1 MQQKTILY
9 KQRIYKIFPIYYSP
23 VLLFT
28 DSVPCY
34 SIIKM
39 KTVFDNNISFKSI
52 YTNRTVKKGF
62 ELASSN
68 GALFGASATVA
79 FSAMRPISI
88 MCTPKTDKENRKIA
102 AAKSITSSLI
112 NFGLMLAFSIPL
124 AASIKKID
132 NNPKKYLKKETVRT
146 LKEKGKEL
154 TDSKGYIFGT
164 QLFKLGIASLV
175 AIPKAI
181 MTASG
186 MPYIVTSFSSKKE
199 ENKNISFHGLTD
211 KTAKGIGNTLNN
223 KRMLKFTDRFKDSNF
238 PMHITALTDTIAT
251 LAFIQ
256 QANVSKKI
264 EENRKKTLIYNAG
277 ISTALSIAGGYTIDK
292 LLDKPTEKFIEKYK
306 NANRSDKNLAKQI
319 QGIKIAK
326 PFLILGTIYYILIP
340 FISTFLAE
348 KADNSRE

>member
-1 MQQKTILY
+1 
-9 KQRIYKIFPIYYSP
+9 
-23 VLLFT
+23 
-28 DSVPCY
+28 
-34 SIIKM
+34 M
-39 KTVFDNNISFKSI
+39 KVNENRDISFKSI
-52 YTNRTVKKGF
+52 YTNRAVKKGL

-68 GALFGASATVA
+68 GALFGATATVA
-79 FSAMRPISI
+79 FSALRPLSI

-102 AAKSITSSLI
+102 AAKSVTSSLI
-112 NFGLMLAFSIPL
+112 NFGLMLAFSVPL
-124 AASIKKID
+124 ATSIKKID
-132 NNPKKYLKKETVRT
+132 NNPQKYLKSETIKS

-186 MPYIVTSFSSKKE
+186 LPYIVSAFSSKKE

-211 KTAKGIGNTLNN
+211 RTAKEIGNTLNN
-223 KRMLKFTDRFKDSNF
+223 KKMIKFTDKFKDSNF

-256 QANVSKKI
+256 QANSSKRI
-264 EENRKKTLIYNAG
+264 EENRKKALIYNAG

-306 NANRSDKNLAKQI
+306 NINKTDKNLSKQI

-348 KADNSRE
+348 KADSHRGLKY

>member
-1 MQQKTILY
+1 
-9 KQRIYKIFPIYYSP
+9 
-23 VLLFT
+23 
-28 DSVPCY
+28 
-34 SIIKM
+34 M
-39 KTVFDNNISFKSI
+39 KVNKNRDISFKSI
-52 YTNRTVKKGF
+52 YTNRAVKKGL

-79 FSAMRPISI
+79 FSALRPLSI

-102 AAKSITSSLI
+102 AAKSVTSSLI
-112 NFGLMLAFSIPL
+112 NFGLMLAFSVPL

-132 NNPKKYLKKETVRT
+132 NNPQKYLKKDTIKI

-154 TDSKGYIFGT
+154 TDSKGYVFGT

-186 MPYIVTSFSSKKE
+186 LPYIVNAFSSKKE
-199 ENKNISFHGLTD
+199 ENKNISFRGLTD
-211 KTAKGIGNTLNN
+211 KTARGIGKALNN
-223 KRMLKFTDRFKDSNF
+223 KKMINFADRFKDSNF
-238 PMHITALTDTIAT
+238 PMHITAITDTIAT
-251 LAFIQ
+251 MAFIQ
-256 QANVSKKI
+256 QANSSKKI
-264 EENRKKTLIYNAG
+264 EESRKKTLIYNAG
-277 ISTALSIAGGYTIDK
+277 ISTGLSIAGGYTIDK
-292 LLDKPTEKFIEKYK
+292 LLDKPTNKFIEKYK
-306 NANRSDKNLAKQI
+306 KANKSDKNLAKQV

-348 KADNSRE
+348 KADSNKGLKY

>member
-1 MQQKTILY
+1 
-9 KQRIYKIFPIYYSP
+9 
-23 VLLFT
+23 
-28 DSVPCY
+28 
-34 SIIKM
+34 M
-39 KTVFDNNISFKSI
+39 KVNKNRDISFKSI
-52 YTNRTVKKGF
+52 YTNRAVKKGL

-79 FSAMRPISI
+79 FSALRPLSI

-102 AAKSITSSLI
+102 AAKSVTSSLI
-112 NFGLMLAFSIPL
+112 NFGLMLAFSVPL

-132 NNPKKYLKKETVRT
+132 NNPQKYLKKDTIKI

-154 TDSKGYIFGT
+154 TDSKGYVFGT

-186 MPYIVTSFSSKKE
+186 LPYIVNAFSSKKE
-199 ENKNISFHGLTD
+199 ENKNISFRGLTD
-211 KTAKGIGNTLNN
+211 KTARGIGKALNN
-223 KRMLKFTDRFKDSNF
+223 KKMINFADRFKDSNF
-238 PMHITALTDTIAT
+238 PMHITAITDTIAT
-251 LAFIQ
+251 MAFIQ
-256 QANVSKKI
+256 QANSSKKI
-264 EENRKKTLIYNAG
+264 EESRKKTLIYNAG
-277 ISTALSIAGGYTIDK
+277 ISTGLSIAGGYTIDK
-292 LLDKPTEKFIEKYK
+292 LLDKPTNKFIEKYK
-306 NANRSDKNLAKQI
+306 KANKSDKNLAKQV

-348 KADNSRE
+348 KADSNKR